1 MPAGVIEVHSYA
13 ALLCDLCAI
22 DWQNA
27 LEKSSITNGNFLTFA
42 KKGGEKKGKK
52 LPFVSIWVGAGVCVC
67 VCVVGIFMSQL
78 INKIN
83 FI

>member
-1 MPAGVIEVHSYA
+1 MPAGVIEVHSYT

-42 KKGGEKKGKK
+42 KKGGEKMARSYP
-52 LPFVSIWVGAGVCVC
+52 LSVFELARVCVC
-67 VCVVGIFMSQL
+67 VCVCVSL
-78 INKIN
+78 AYL
-83 FI
+83 

>member
-1 MPAGVIEVHSYA
+1 MPAGVMEVHSYA

-42 KKGGEKKGKK
+42 KKGGKKKARSCP
-52 LPFVSIWVGAGVCVC
+52 LSVFELARVCVC
-67 VCVVGIFMSQL
+67 VCVCVSL
-78 INKIN
+78 AYL
-83 FI
+83 